1 MYLVPKKLDWKNLR
15 SHLFTSLPD
24 ILDRHKLHMDREQQ
38 VYDKS
43 VTRVQRRCNGQA
55 KISLKVQFQKK
66 RVVLF
71 CDWRER
77 ERERERGEQVSE
89 K

>member
-1 MYLVPKKLDWKNLR
+1 
-15 SHLFTSLPD
+15 
-24 ILDRHKLHMDREQQ
+24 MDREQQ

-77 ERERERGEQVSE
+77 EREREENKLVKNKSSLTGKWIHSASNFC
-89 K
+89 

>member
-1 MYLVPKKLDWKNLR
+1 
-15 SHLFTSLPD
+15 
-24 ILDRHKLHMDREQQ
+24 MDREQQ

-66 RVVLF
+66 REVLF
-71 CDWRER
+71 HDW
-77 ERERERGEQVSE
+77 RERERGEQVSE